1 MFKGAVSLGEEM
13 GTEMCQRLLGSVGRY
28 GDPIVRRAVPLSI
41 ALLSVSKADLPTIDI
56 LTKYSHDSDEKVACN
71 AIFALGIVGSGT
83 NNARL
88 AAALRQLAVFHVRNP
103 LQLFMV
109 RLAQGLT
116 YLGKGTL
123 TLSPLHTDKQLVD
136 NSALAGLLV
145 PLVALLDPHSTIL
158 GKTHYLLFALAA
170 AMNPR
175 WLLVLDENLEHVNL
189 PVRVGQGVDVVGKA
203 GTPKTIAG
211 IHTHTTPVLLASG
224 ERAEL
229 ATDQYQQVAPVLD
242 GVCIVKKKPE

>member
-1 MFKGAVSLGEEM
+1 
-13 GTEMCQRLLGSVGRY
+13 MCQRLLGSVGRY
-28 GDPIVRRAVPLSI
+28 GDPVVRRAVPLAI
-41 ALLSVSKADLPTIDI
+41 GLISVSNADMSTIDI
-56 LTKYSHDSDEKVACN
+56 LTKYSHDPNEKVACN

-88 AAALRQLAVFHVRNP
+88 AATLRQLAVFHMRNP

-109 RLAQGLT
+109 RLSQGLT

-123 TLSPLHTDKQLVD
+123 TLSPLHTDRQLVD
-136 NSALAGLLV
+136 NNALAGLLITA
-145 PLVALLDPHSTIL
+145 VALLDPHSTIL
-158 GKTHYLLFALAA
+158 GKTHYMLYALVT

-175 WLLVLDENLEHVNL
+175 WLLMLDENLESVNV

-203 GTPKTIAG
+203 GTPKTITG

-229 ATDQYQQVAPVLD
+229 ATDFYEQLAPVLD
-242 GVCIVKKKPE
+242 GVCIVTKKSA

>member
-1 MFKGAVSLGEEM
+1 MSVGEEM

-28 GDPIVRRAVPLSI
+28 GDAVVRRAVPLAI
-41 ALLSVSKADLPTIDI
+41 ALISVSKADLPSIDI
-56 LTKYSHDSDEKVACN
+56 LTKYSHDPDEKVACN
-71 AIFALGIVGSGT
+71 AIFALGIVGAGT

-88 AAALRQLAVFHVRNP
+88 AATLRQLAVFHVRNP

-123 TLSPLHTDKQLVD
+123 TLSPLHTDRQLID
-136 NSALAGLLV
+136 NNALAGLLI
-145 PLVALLDPHSTIL
+145 PFIALLDPHSMIL
-158 GKTHYLLFALAA
+158 GKTHYLLYALAA
-170 AMNPR
+170 SMNPR
-175 WLLVLDENLEHVNL
+175 WLLMLDENLEPVNV

-224 ERAEL
+224 EKAEL
-229 ATDQYQQVAPVLD
+229 ATDQYEQIAPVLD
-242 GVCIVKKKPE
+242 GICIITKRPD